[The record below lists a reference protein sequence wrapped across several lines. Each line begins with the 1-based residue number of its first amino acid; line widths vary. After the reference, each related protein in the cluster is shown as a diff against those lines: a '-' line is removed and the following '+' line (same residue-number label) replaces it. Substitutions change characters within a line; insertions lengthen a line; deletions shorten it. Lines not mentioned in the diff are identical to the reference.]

1 MSFLTPSGRS
11 FKKIFACALISQ
23 KQMLEP
29 PPQTRYM
36 GIVNHLTYGYLD
48 PNLGFLQDISN
59 FQLVLLMEE
68 DRGNPLF

>member
-1 MSFLTPSGRS
+1 MRPHKPEADVRT
-11 FKKIFACALISQ
+11 
-23 KQMLEP
+23 
-29 PPQTRYM
+29 PQTRYM